1 MSSSAVGQRVAQHRT
16 VLEAAARAG
25 VELVAYTSILR
36 ADSTSVALAA
46 EHLATEQILAELGRP
61 ARAAPQRLVPR
72 ELHRPGPRPPRARR
86 ASAAAGDGRISAAAR
101 ADFAEAAAAALLADD
116 SAGKVHELAGDE
128 SFSMAEYAATLAE
141 LSGQDVSYVDLPEAE
156 YAAALESAGLPG
168 AYAAILADS
177 DRGISQGE
185 LHDDSRTL
193 SALIGRPTTPLADAV
208 KAALGLSPP
217 HRRGCDACSRGRWR
231 QLFGEPLSAGI
242 DPGGTRSRV
251 PDRGCRRPSQG
262 TTSDIIH
269 PTLCQLL
276 LMAPSGFESRWL
288 EEQACVVQEAAELV
302 GECAVA
308 ELLEGCSR
316 STDQNSRS

>member
-1 MSSSAVGQRVAQHRT
+1 MTYLVTGTAGHFGALAVEALLDRGVAPADIVATARDTDRLSAFAARGVVTRRLDYDDPASVDAALEGVDRLLLVSSSAVGQRVAQHRT

-46 EHLATEQILAELGRP
+46 EHLATEQILAELD
-61 ARAAPQRLVPR
+61 VPHVLLR
-72 ELHRPGPRPPRARR
+72 NGWYFENYTAQVPVHLEHGVIG
-86 ASAAAGDGRISAAAR
+86 AAGDGRISAAAR

-128 SFSMAEYAATLAE
+128 SFSMTEYAATLAE

-177 DRGISQGE
+177 DRGIAQGE

-208 KAALGLSPP
+208 KGAL
-217 HRRGCDACSRGRWR
+217 
-231 QLFGEPLSAGI
+231 
-242 DPGGTRSRV
+242 V
-251 PDRGCRRPSQG
+251 
-262 TTSDIIH
+262 
-269 PTLCQLL
+269 
-276 LMAPSGFESRWL
+276 
-288 EEQACVVQEAAELV
+288 
-302 GECAVA
+302 
-308 ELLEGCSR
+308 
-316 STDQNSRS
+316 